1 MRGTAEDDDDDDDDD
16 DEIPAT
22 YFFTLFTI
30 SII

>member
-1 MRGTAEDDDDDDDDD
+1 MRGTAEDDDDDV
-16 DEIPAT
+16 DEIPAP

>member
-1 MRGTAEDDDDDDDDD
+1 MRGTAEDDDDDDV
-16 DEIPAT
+16 DEIPAP

>member
-1 MRGTAEDDDDDDDDD
+1 MRGTAEDDDDDD
-16 DEIPAT
+16 EIPAP